1 MATFEEIVPV
11 LKNLKMVI
19 LDGIEI
25 PITGILIVEDIS
37 EDLILTPIFGNAANL
52 ACEADLDEDDQPIL
66 VSGKHSMVDIN
77 DLIIRKGDSGWE
89 LPRLWKFSQFWEFK
103 D

>member
-52 ACEADLDEDDQPIL
+52 ACEVDLDEDDQPIL

-77 DLIIRKGDSGWE
+77 DLIIRKGDNGWE
-89 LPRLWKFSQFWEFK
+89 LPRLWKFSQSWEFK

>member
-37 EDLILTPIFGNAANL
+37 EDLILTPIFGNAVYL
-52 ACEADLDEDDQPIL
+52 ACEVDLNEDDQPIL
-66 VSGKHSMVDIN
+66 VPGKHSRGDIN

-89 LPRLWKFSQFWEFK
+89 LPSLWKFSQSWEFK

>member
-1 MATFEEIVPV
+1 MATFEEIVTV

-37 EDLILTPIFGNAANL
+37 EDLIITPIFGNAANL
-52 ACEADLDEDDQPIL
+52 SYEVDLDEDDQPIL

-89 LPRLWKFSQFWEFK
+89 LPNLWKFSQSWEFK

>member
-52 ACEADLDEDDQPIL
+52 ACEVDLDEDDQPIL

-77 DLIIRKGDSGWE
+77 DLIIRKGDGGWE
-89 LPRLWKFSQFWEFK
+89 LPRLWKFSQSWEFK

>member
-1 MATFEEIVPV
+1 MANFESIVSV
-11 LKNLKMVI
+11 LKDRRVVI
-19 LDGIEI
+19 INGIEI
-25 PITGILIVEDIS
+25 PISGILIVEDIS
-37 EDLILTPIFGNAANL
+37 EDLILTPIFGNCANL
-52 ACEADLDEDDQPIL
+52 SCEVDLDEDDQPIL

-89 LPRLWKFSQFWEFK
+89 LPSLWKFSQSWEFK